1 MLKTLWKSIGV
12 GVLSLSLS
20 LGAVFVSDGATQTF
34 AVKDDAHMLNGKHL
48 KKAPV
53 KITNEDKS
61 IVLTKLQN
69 NVWAHT
75 SSNEFDGVKH
85 DHNGL
90 VVVTSKGL
98 VLIDTA
104 WDTVDSQQNTKELLQ
119 LIEKQ
124 FKKKVVK
131 AIVTHAH
138 DDSIGGIQE
147 LLNRGI
153 DVHSTQLTAELAQQ
167 YGYPSPQP
175 TLDANPVL
183 KVGDTVIETFYP
195 GEGHSKDNTT
205 VWLPK
210 EKILFGGC
218 FIKALGATDLGNLAD
233 ANVDQWDDSVQKV
246 IDKYPAAKTVIPGHG
261 QWGDKQLLYH
271 TIDLVKQYTNQG
283 Q

>member
-1 MLKTLWKSIGV
+1 MVT
-12 GVLSLSLS
+12 
-20 LGAVFVSDGATQTF
+20 DGAPQTYTT
-34 AVKDDAHMLNGKHL
+34 KEDAYLS
-48 KKAPV
+48 

-69 NVWAHT
+69 NVWVHT
-75 SSNEFDGVKH
+75 SSNEYQGVKH

-90 VVVTSKGL
+90 VIVTTKGL

-104 WDTVDSQQNTKELLQ
+104 WDTVESQQNTKELLQ
-119 LIEKQ
+119 MVENH
-124 FKKKVVK
+124 FKKKVVT

-153 DVHSTQLTAELAQQ
+153 DVHSTKLTAELAQQ

-183 KVGDTVIETFYP
+183 KVGDTVIEAFYP
-195 GEGHSKDNTT
+195 GEGHSKDNIT

-210 EKILFGGC
+210 TKILFGGC
-218 FIKALGATDLGNLAD
+218 FINALEATELGNIND
-233 ANVDQWDDSVQKV
+233 SNVDQWDDSVQKV
-246 IDKYPAAKTVIPGHG
+246 IDKYLTVNTVIPGHG

-271 TIDLVKQYTNQG
+271 TIDLVNQYSNKVQ
-283 Q
+283 